1 MEVKS
6 CVEALQDWNE
16 VHRNNLVSLIGKLG
30 KLHDV
35 IHAEETTPG
44 LSLLKVELDEAEN
57 QLIDA
62 FFTMDN
68 RIRPSLDE
76 EHFSPECEADAV
88 TRYNTFVARLSTHD
102 ANYERVCELLAR
114 HLLT

>member
-6 CVEALQDWNE
+6 CAEALQDWNE

-35 IHAEETTPG
+35 IHAEEATPE
-44 LSLLKVELDEAEN
+44 LNSLKIKLDEAEN
-57 QLIDA
+57 QLVDA

-68 RIRPSLDE
+68 SIRPSLDE
-76 EHFSPECEADAV
+76 EHFGPECEADAV
-88 TRYNTFVARLSTHD
+88 NRYNAFVARLPTHD